1 MIKITSL
8 IDENGNVLKNLVSD
22 LGDNN
27 VKSLAELLSSKTVD
41 KSRKPI
47 EKNQLRKFYDSFLK
61 IYNNRSSDDSKKI
74 QLLMLKA
81 QAEYSEKR
89 LYISDFKDFFSNR
102 VELVVR
108 SEGDSFRNNLNALKL
123 HFEALVGYFPK

>member
-22 LGDNN
+22 MGDNN
-27 VKSLAELLSSKTVD
+27 VKSLAELLSRRTDNKA
-41 KSRKPI
+41 KKPI

-61 IYNNRSSDDSKKI
+61 VYNNRSSDDSKKI

-89 LYISDFKDFFSNR
+89 LSISDFKDFFSNR
-102 VELVVR
+102 IELVVK
-108 SEGDSFRNNLNALKL
+108 SDGETFRNNLNALKL